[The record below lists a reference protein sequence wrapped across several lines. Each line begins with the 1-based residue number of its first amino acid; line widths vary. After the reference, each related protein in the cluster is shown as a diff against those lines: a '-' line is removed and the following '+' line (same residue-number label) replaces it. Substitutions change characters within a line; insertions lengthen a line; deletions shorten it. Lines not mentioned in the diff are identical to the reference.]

1 MLVVLLSFM
10 TSFLFCIDVANS
22 VTDLQCLYI
31 WYRRQLQFLL
41 GRKCIR
47 IHRYLLWLIL
57 EVVSCE
63 LYLRLVGAFD
73 RLCSLSWVYISHW
86 ETFGR
91 KVGIFHLFPWHFKYL
106 SSILFLVVTSLSCLK
121 CVLTCKYQNFPSAL
135 WNGFMIC
142 MTGSGRFLL
151 WLAKKN
157 AESGNYLGLEIR
169 QKVCFFELLL
179 TVSNSLDHSSAF
191 FFFCLMY
198 FRFLCSWSSVLTFGL
213 TSWDFLTRNLLH
225 STKILENI
233 FLAFWILCWF
243 NFFDIYIYLLW
254 MCFRHFIFA
263 NAMVSFDHLISS
275 YRGPL
280 EFVSILVKCEKLW
293 TSTSLYLSCADPS
306 SCFDVLIKRS
316 VRTHISRNA
325 ITRDVLC
332 KSLW

>member
-1 MLVVLLSFM
+1 M

-191 FFFCLMY
+191 FFFCLMS

-243 NFFDIYIYLLW
+243 NFFDIYIYISLVDVFQTL
-254 MCFRHFIFA
+254 HFCKCHGFIW
-263 NAMVSFDHLISS
+263 SS
-275 YRGPL
+275 YIKLPWTVGVCLNLGKVWKAVNIYKP
-280 EFVSILVKCEKLW
+280 VSIMCWSKFLFW
-293 TSTSLYLSCADPS
+293 
-306 SCFDVLIKRS
+306 CF
-316 VRTHISRNA
+316 N
-325 ITRDVLC
+325 
-332 KSLW
+332 